1 MTKDNLLII
10 TSGKNSLHQNWE
22 HNHLNYNFD
31 LCLIIYDDS
40 EFVDLNSI
48 TAKYTFKRKAYK
60 WSNIA
65 KYISKDIYRPYKYI
79 GILDDDILTD
89 IPTIHNL
96 FEYGKRLNFDLFQ
109 PALTHNSYA
118 SHGATLQIPD
128 ADFHLLNTVEIMNP
142 FFSNRAFNVCS
153 NEFDMGPHGQG
164 YGLELS
170 WQALLSPK
178 DGVTIFGG
186 LVGVIDKYPVVH
198 TKPVTPFPHSDEETN
213 FFRDRYKGADINFA
227 HVIDREIKHIY
238 KEA

>member
-1 MTKDNLLII
+1 MNKDNLLII
-10 TSGKNSLHQNWE
+10 ACGQNALHQQWLE
-22 HNHLNYNFD
+22 LHTDFNFD
-31 LCLIIYDDS
+31 LCLLVYDDT
-40 EFVDLNSI
+40 EYQDHNSKS
-48 TAKYTFKRKAYK
+48 AKYIFKRKAYK

-65 KYISKDIYRPYKYI
+65 NFITKSVYKPYKYI
-79 GILDDDILTD
+79 GILDDDILTN

-96 FEYGKRLNFDLFQ
+96 FEYGKRLDFDLFQ
-109 PALTHNSYA
+109 PALSHDSYF
-118 SHGATLQIPD
+118 SHGATLQIPN

-153 NEFDMGPHGQG
+153 NEFDMGPYGQG

-178 DGVTIFGG
+178 DGRTIFGG
-186 LVGVIDKYPVVH
+186 LVGVIDKYPVRH

-227 HVIDREIKHIY
+227 YVIDRELKYVY
-238 KEA
+238 KES